1 MLQFTVIGNI
11 GGNAE
16 LREENGNK
24 FVTFK
29 VAHNERY
36 TRADGTSVDTT
47 VWVSCVLNGDGGGLL
62 QYLTKGQLVF
72 VCGDGNV
79 RTYHS
84 KTAGRLVAGIDIRV
98 RQIQLLGN
106 KADEVPRVLFTED
119 GTAVT
124 VNKYYHAGVKKQTL
138 LLDRSGQTYT
148 ADKHGWI
155 TKNATDVQEQQKEET
170 ADTADEIF

>member
-1 MLQFTVIGNI
+1 MLQITAIGNI

-16 LREENGNK
+16 VRNENGNQ

-36 TRADGTSVDTT
+36 TRQDGSSVDTT
-47 VWVSCVLNGDGGGLL
+47 IWISCVLNGDGGGLL
-62 QYLTKGQLVF
+62 QYLIKGQLVY
-72 VCGDGNV
+72 VCGDGSI

-98 RQIQLLGN
+98 RQIQLLGS

-119 GTAVT
+119 GAAVQ
-124 VNKYYHAGVKKQTL
+124 VNKYYHAAEQTKTTL
-138 LLDRSGQTYT
+138 FDRQGNAFDVTE
-148 ADKHGWI
+148 DGWI
-155 TKNATDVQEQQKEET
+155 RTIQTQEKPTEDGQENKDVP
-170 ADTADEIF
+170 EIF

>member
-1 MLQFTVIGNI
+1 MLQFTAIGNI

-36 TRADGTSVDTT
+36 TRQDGTSVDTT
-47 VWVSCVLNGDGGGLL
+47 IWVSCVLNGDGGGLL
-62 QYLTKGQLVF
+62 QYLVKGQLVY
-72 VCGDGNV
+72 VCGEGNV

-98 RQIQLLGN
+98 RQIQLLGS
-106 KADEVPRVLFTED
+106 KADDVPKVLFTED
-119 GTAVT
+119 GAAVT
-124 VNKYYHAGVKKQTL
+124 VNKFYNAAGQSKKL
-138 LLDRSGQTYT
+138 LIDKNGEAYT
-148 ADKHGWI
+148 ADENGWI
-155 TKNATDVQEQQKEET
+155 TKNSPSVTSTQQEQTQQ
-170 ADTADEIF
+170 TADEPF

>member
-1 MLQFTVIGNI
+1 MLQFTAIGNI

-36 TRADGTSVDTT
+36 TRQDGTSVDTT
-47 VWVSCVLNGDGGGLL
+47 IWVSCVLNGDGGGLL
-62 QYLTKGQLVF
+62 QYLVKGQLVY
-72 VCGDGNV
+72 VCGEGNV

-98 RQIQLLGN
+98 RQIQLLGS
-106 KADEVPRVLFTED
+106 KADDVPKVLFTED
-119 GTAVT
+119 GTAVQT
-124 VNKYYHAGVKKQTL
+124 KKYYHTAEAKETALFDKQGTKYIV
-138 LLDRSGQTYT
+138 D
-148 ADKHGWI
+148 DNGWI
-155 TKNATDVQEQQKEET
+155 FVHPSATQAKEEEEKT
-170 ADTADEIF
+170 DDVPKIF